1 MTVEFGHFSLIL
13 ALFVAI
19 VQAIVPLLGAQQ
31 GNAAWMALARPAA
44 VMQCVLVTVAFAMLM
59 RAYIVS
65 DFSVHTVALHSHTA
79 KPLLYRI
86 TGLWGNHEGS
96 MVLWVMILS
105 LFGTA
110 LSIAGCKVPI
120 QLQARTL
127 AVQAMITIGF
137 LLFIL
142 FVSNPF
148 WRLDPPVI
156 EGRGLNPLLQD
167 PGLAFHPPL
176 LYLGYVG
183 FSIAFSF
190 AIAALLEGWV
200 DSAWAR
206 WVRPWTLAAWVCLT
220 LGIAL
225 GSWWAYYELGWGG
238 WWFWDPVENAAL
250 IPWLAGTALLHSIL
264 VVEKRDALKKW
275 TILLAIMTFSLS
287 LLGTFLVR
295 SGILTSVHTF
305 AADPTRGA
313 FILILLAI
321 TVGGSFLIFTLRA
334 KKLKNSSLLRIF
346 SREGSLLLNNA
357 LLSVMMATVLLGTLY
372 PILADVLGI
381 GKLSVGAPFFHRTV
395 VPLAI
400 PLLIIMA
407 IGPLLAW
414 KQGSLGRE
422 RRNILF
428 RRVWPSAFF
437 ATITY
442 IFMIL
447 NRESLSTAVGTG
459 VAMWLGVATLLES
472 AERVLLFRV
481 PIRVSLRR
489 AVNLPRAAYGM
500 TLSHFGLAV
509 LVAGLVGATA
519 WETEKS
525 LILQPEEST
534 NLAGYTFTLAG
545 LQSVTGPNYRA
556 TRGTIIVRR
565 YDDKSIAILYPEQRY
580 YTDPP
585 QLTTEAAIHSTGM
598 ADVYVAMSE
607 TENSQQ
613 LGVVVRIYYK
623 PLVPWLWYGT
633 GLMALGGVLSLSD
646 RRHRA
651 GGHPPPLP
659 FWGYESHAPCI

>member
-1 MTVEFGHFSLIL
+1 MTVELGHFSLIL

-19 VQAIVPLLGAQQ
+19 VQATVPLLGAQQ
-31 GNAAWMALARPAA
+31 GNVAWMALARPAA
-44 VMQCVLVTVAFAMLM
+44 VIQFVLVTVAFAMLM

-110 LSIAGCKVPI
+110 LAIAADKIPI
-120 QLQARTL
+120 YLRVRTL
-127 AVQAMITIGF
+127 SIQAMITASF

-148 WRLDPPVI
+148 WRLDPPVS
-156 EGRGLNPLLQD
+156 EGRGFNPLLQD

-190 AIAALLEGWV
+190 AIAALIEGWV

-206 WVRPWTLAAWVCLT
+206 WVRPWTLAAWIFLT

-250 IPWLAGTALLHSIL
+250 IPWLTGTALIHSL
-264 VVEKRDALKKW
+264 RVVEKRDALKKW

-305 AADPTRGA
+305 ATDPTRGT
-313 FILILLAI
+313 FILVLLTI
-321 TVGGSFLIFTLRA
+321 TVGGSLVLFTFRASFLQSGSLF
-334 KKLKNSSLLRIF
+334 KLF
-346 SREGSLLLNNA
+346 SREGSLLVNNA
-357 LLSVMMATVLLGTLY
+357 LLLVIMATVLLGTLY
-372 PILADVLGI
+372 PLLAEVVGI
-381 GKLSVGAPFFHRTV
+381 GRLSVGAPFFHRTV
-395 VPLAI
+395 VPLAA
-400 PLLIIMA
+400 PLLLITA

-414 KQGSLGRE
+414 KQGRIGKGTRSVLVRKLWPAA
-422 RRNILF
+422 IL
-428 RRVWPSAFF
+428 
-437 ATITY
+437 TILT
-442 IFMIL
+442 IITMLFMEENL
-447 NRESLSTAVGTG
+447 VTACGIG
-459 VAMWLGVATLLES
+459 IAIWLGVATLLES
-472 AERVLLFRV
+472 AERVLLFRI
-481 PIRVSLRR
+481 PIRASLRR
-489 AVNLPRAAYGM
+489 AVHLPRAAYGM
-500 TLSHFGLAV
+500 TLSHLGLAV
-509 LVAGLVGATA
+509 LAAGLVGATA
-519 WETEKS
+519 WETGKN
-525 LILQPEEST
+525 LVLQSKEST
-534 NLAGYTFTLAG
+534 ELSHYTFTLDS
-545 LQSVTGPNYRA
+545 LQSVTGPNYHA
-556 TRGTIIVRR
+556 TRGKIIVRR
-565 YDDKSIAILYPEQRY
+565 HNHTPVTILYPEQRY

-585 QLTTEAAIHSTGM
+585 QITTEAAIYSNGM
-598 ADVYVAMSE
+598 SDVYVTISE
-607 TENSQQ
+607 EEHSNKEE
-613 LGVVVRIYYK
+613 VIVRLYYK

-646 RRHRA
+646 RRHRTRVRSRR
-651 GGHPPPLP
+651 L
-659 FWGYESHAPCI
+659 FWESENHAPCL

>member
-1 MTVEFGHFSLIL
+1 MTVELGHFALIL
-13 ALFVAI
+13 ALLVAV

-31 GNAAWMALARPAA
+31 GNTAWMALARPAA

-110 LSIAGCKVPI
+110 LSIAGCNLPLHLLV
-120 QLQARTL
+120 RTL
-127 AVQAMITIGF
+127 SIQAMITSCF

-148 WRLDPPVI
+148 WRLDPPVM

-190 AIAALLEGWV
+190 AIAALIEGWV

-313 FILILLAI
+313 FILVLLVI
-321 TVGGSFLIFTLRA
+321 TVGGSLVLFTLRA
-334 KKLKNSSLLRIF
+334 PILQSGTLFKIA
-346 SREGSLLLNNA
+346 SREGSILLNNA

-372 PILADVLGI
+372 PLLADVLGL

-414 KQGSLGRE
+414 KQGNLGKG
-422 RRNILF
+422 RRNMLLRRLWPAAVIAIITAILM
-428 RRVWPSAFF
+428 A
-437 ATITY
+437 IK
-442 IFMIL
+442 
-447 NRESLSTAVGTG
+447 RESFSTIVGISL
-459 VAMWLGVATLLES
+459 AMWLGFATLLES
-472 AERVLLFRV
+472 AERMLLFRV

-489 AVNLPRAAYGM
+489 AVHLPRAAYGM

-534 NLAGYTFTLAG
+534 NLAGYTFTLAEI
-545 LQSVTGPNYRA
+545 QSVTGPNYRA
-556 TRGTIIVRR
+556 TRGKIVVRR
-565 YDDKSIAILYPEQRY
+565 HDDQDDQSVAILYPEQRY

-607 TENSQQ
+607 HDIYDK
-613 LGVVVRIYYK
+613 LGVVIRLYYK

-633 GLMALGGVLSLSD
+633 GLMALGGVMSLSD
-646 RRHRA
+646 RR
-651 GGHPPPLP
+651 
-659 FWGYESHAPCI
+659 SS